1 MTAAFPNYWAI
12 VPAAGVGKRFSADIP
27 KQFHQLKGDLVAQHT
42 LSRLLKIPLIK
53 RIVAPCD
60 PTSGYWSKISAVKN
74 PRVTLTEGGET
85 RAKSVLNGLIMLSNV
100 AELDDW
106 VLVHDMARPCV
117 TSSDI
122 MKLINGLTNHPV
134 GGLLTTQVNETLK
147 TIMPDNH
154 VQATVNREAYRAAK
168 TPQMFRYGI
177 LRDAIELMIQDQKI
191 PTDEASA
198 VEYSNH
204 KVLSIEGRHDNIK
217 ITRREDLMIAEV
229 ILINQENE
237 RCV

>member
-1 MTAAFPNYWAI
+1 MSVADLNYWAI
-12 VPAAGVGKRFSADIP
+12 VPAAGVGKRFSAHIP

-42 LSRLLKIPLIK
+42 LGRLLEIPLIK
-53 RIVAPCD
+53 QIVAPCD
-60 PTSGYWSKISAVKN
+60 PTSGYWAKVRAVKN
-74 PRVTLTEGGET
+74 PRVTLIEGGET
-85 RAKSVLNGLIMLSNV
+85 RARSVLNGLTMLSNV
-100 AELDDW
+100 AQPEDW

-122 MKLINGLTNHPV
+122 MKLINGLKNHPV
-134 GGLLTTQVNETLK
+134 GGLLTTKINETLK
-147 TIMPDNH
+147 TVMPDNH
-154 VQATVNREAYRAAK
+154 VKATVNREVYRAAQ

-177 LRDAIELMIQDQKI
+177 LRDAIQLMLQDQEI

-204 KVLSIEGRHDNIK
+204 KVLTIEGRHDNIK
-217 ITRREDLMIAEV
+217 ITRREDLMMAEV
-229 ILINQENE
+229 ILINQEKY